1 MLKVSKKMYEAMY
14 GNININKVGSSLCS
28 CACNCSCHCMCR
40 CFRPEDGS
48 LEW

>member
-1 MLKVSKKMYEAMY
+1 MLRVNSNMYKAMY
-14 GNININKVGSSLCS
+14 GNIVVGKRGSSLCS

-40 CFRPEDGS
+40 CFRPDDGS